1 MSRRDRNR
9 RKDRLERLDA
19 PPAPSPV
26 RTSAPPPSNRST
38 FRVAQANRV
47 LASELSAVVHNSTR
61 DRRAH
66 QGASP
71 SALAQSSPVST
82 PTGAT
87 RFARQAAPWLRRLK
101 VAAAPAATQRRKAKG
116 PMPQKPPADKNPV
129 WINRFPSVK
138 ADPATRGKKRR
149 GLDRVNPS
157 SLGADEGCP
166 RPEAPIWR
174 KAVGNPA

>member
-87 RFARQAAPWLRRLK
+87 RFARQAAPLAAPSKK

-116 PMPQKPPADKNPV
+116 PMPPQKPPADKKP
-129 WINRFPSVK
+129 
-138 ADPATRGKKRR
+138 
-149 GLDRVNPS
+149 GLDQPLPKCKS
-157 SLGADEGCP
+157 
-166 RPEAPIWR
+166 RPGDTRKKAPGSGSGKSFVPWC
-174 KAVGNPA
+174 